1 MDEAEL
7 DADSLA
13 NCVADRLACEFGAQC
28 GFNSAR
34 RCLSSALFAA
44 IIFQIAFA
52 FAQASAQDGGAAV
65 AGFGRNGL
73 GNGQEQDQTQVGG
86 VL

>member
-1 MDEAEL
+1 MDEDKL

-34 RCLSSALFAA
+34 RPLASALIAA
-44 IIFQIAFA
+44 IGAQVAAAFA
-52 FAQASAQDGGAAV
+52 PATAHDGGAEIAN
-65 AGFGRNGL
+65 FRRDGL
-73 GNGQEQDQTQVGG
+73 GDCEE
-86 VL
+86 

>member
-28 GFNSAR
+28 GLDSAR
-34 RCLSSALFAA
+34 RCFSPALFAA
-44 IIFQIAFA
+44 FIFQVAFALAFA

-65 AGFGRNGL
+65 AGFGRDGL
-73 GNGQEQDQTQVGG
+73 GDGQEQNQT
-86 VL
+86 